1 MKLFGWDISLTSLL
15 RGNNMSTISINGVTY
30 VGNNVRV
37 NRNKVYIDGKL
48 ADTENMKDINI
59 VVQGDIENIKVD
71 ACQKVTINGTVKNGV
86 ETQSG
91 DIDINQGS
99 VEGNVSSM
107 SGNIDIG
114 GSVGG
119 SVKTMSGNIKHR

>member
-1 MKLFGWDISLTSLL
+1 
-15 RGNNMSTISINGVTY
+15 MSTISINGVVY
-30 VGNNVRV
+30 AGRNLVVNN
-37 NRNKVYIDGKL
+37 NKVYIDGKL
-48 ADTENMKDINI
+48 ANTEDMKEINI

-71 ACQKVTINGTVKNGV
+71 ACDKVTVNGTVKQNV

-91 DIDINQGS
+91 NIDINQGS
-99 VEGNVSSM
+99 VAGNVSSM
-107 SGNIDIG
+107 SGNVDVG

>member
-1 MKLFGWDISLTSLL
+1 
-15 RGNNMSTISINGVTY
+15 MSTISINGVVYAGRNLT
-30 VGNNVRV
+30 V
-37 NRNKVYIDGKL
+37 NGNKVYIDGKL
-48 ADTENMKDINI
+48 AGTENMKEINI
-59 VVQGDIENIKVD
+59 VVEGDIENIKVD
-71 ACQKVTINGTVKNGV
+71 ACDKVTVNGTVKKNV

-91 DIDINQGS
+91 NIDINQGS
-99 VEGNVSSM
+99 VEGSVSSM